1 MPPDFILVGEF
12 CEHKGPIP
20 LLTIPKTWD
29 RKSEVS
35 RESSCEDRS
44 ANNSEEGLRDHQQRD
59 GRSRVHF
66 AEDKSSVAEDSSKD
80 ADDSGM
86 KGLSCDPEPFFNGI
100 SLNDLILRLMSTDF
114 QNCR

>member
-29 RKSEVS
+29 RQSEVS
-35 RESSCEDRS
+35 SKFDSSCEDRS
-44 ANNSEEGLRDHQQRD
+44 ADNSEECSRD

-66 AEDKSSVAEDSSKD
+66 AEDKPSVSEDSSNG
-80 ADDSGM
+80 AYDSGM